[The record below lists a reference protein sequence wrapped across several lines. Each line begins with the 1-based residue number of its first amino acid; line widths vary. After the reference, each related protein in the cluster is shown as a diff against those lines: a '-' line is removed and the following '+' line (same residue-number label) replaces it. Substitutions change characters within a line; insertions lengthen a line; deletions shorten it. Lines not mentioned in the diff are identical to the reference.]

1 LGYSISHAET
11 LQREAVFMN
20 KLSVFRV
27 VFAVV
32 AGLAIGVI
40 ITAIVNLI
48 VPGTNLTLTLIAVGL
63 SSILSGIVGVILG
76 AGQKPKQQNP

>member
-1 LGYSISHAET
+1 

-27 VFAVV
+27 VFAVI
-32 AGLAIGVI
+32 AGLAIGVV

-48 VPGTNLTLTLIAVGL
+48 VPGTNLTLTLIVVCL
-63 SSILSGIVGVILG
+63 SSILSGVVGVILG
-76 AGQKPKQQNP
+76 AGQKPKKQNP

>member
-1 LGYSISHAET
+1 VSVRAET

-27 VFAVV
+27 ASTVV
-32 AGLAIGVI
+32 AGLAIGVV

-48 VPGTNLTLTLIAVGL
+48 VPGTNLTWTLVAVCL

-76 AGQKPKQQNP
+76 AGQKQKKQNP

>member
-1 LGYSISHAET
+1 

-76 AGQKPKQQNP
+76 AGQKPKKQNP